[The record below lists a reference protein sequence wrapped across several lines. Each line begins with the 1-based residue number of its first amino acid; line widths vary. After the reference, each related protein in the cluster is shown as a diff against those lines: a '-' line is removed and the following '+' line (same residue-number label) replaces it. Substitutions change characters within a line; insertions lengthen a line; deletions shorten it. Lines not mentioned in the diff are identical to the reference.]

1 MSSRSSR
8 RKEGKKNDY
17 PPLSDEFRK
26 ALEALDELIKR
37 MDKDLKEMRER
48 FEEMMRRVSSGE

>member
-17 PPLSDEFRK
+17 PPLSDEFKK

-37 MDKDLKEMRER
+37 MDKDLEEMKKR
-48 FEEMMRRVSSGE
+48 FEEVMRKASGGE